1 MSDLRRL
8 FSTGWL
14 ARREVVPLPLYC
26 ILNSDQPVNGSVED
40 NGSGRNAASFGSLNK
55 WQLKWGVRGGKL
67 RRGFSQAKSF

>member
-40 NGSGRNAASFGSLNK
+40 NGSGRNAASL
-55 WQLKWGVRGGKL
+55 VH
-67 RRGFSQAKSF
+67 